1 MEHII
6 TGIAISII
14 LPIVYGWI
22 CTIKEKEEKKI
33 SYGAEFTVKTSN
45 GFILFF
51 LIWVIICFLGMIGG
65 VVLILALEE
74 PNEKRIFWI
83 IEIISLVFFLL
94 GGLGFVIGKYNY
106 LVVKEEGIYIKKMF
120 KKDTLVKYSDITYI
134 NSHSFGFG
142 QVSCYDSNGIPLFEV
157 DQYHLGVEQ
166 LDNKLR
172 SKGYFLLPNPYP
184 SEDMKS
190 NVKFQHYKKLS
201 STKVGFWCFALFG
214 LSSLLLGILV
224 NTLSNFNEYENYEVS
239 GIVENYTKCEE
250 TLKIHLKDDANVYY
264 INNIVYDELDEDI
277 YKVLDDNINIKM
289 YIAYQDEYSRFN
301 ISQLE
306 VNGEV
311 YLNMNS
317 SETAEYSNYRDGQIG
332 SFVMIGIGAVLEI
345 FGVVYFIKFNKLKR
359 E

>member
-1 MEHII
+1 
-6 TGIAISII
+6 
-14 LPIVYGWI
+14 
-22 CTIKEKEEKKI
+22 
-33 SYGAEFTVKTSN
+33 
-45 GFILFF
+45 
-51 LIWVIICFLGMIGG
+51 
-65 VVLILALEE
+65 
-74 PNEKRIFWI
+74 
-83 IEIISLVFFLL
+83 
-94 GGLGFVIGKYNY
+94 
-106 LVVKEEGIYIKKMF
+106 MF

-190 NVKFQHYKKLS
+190 NVKFQHHKKLS

-239 GIVENYTKCEE
+239 GIVENYTKGEE
-250 TLKIHLKDDANVYY
+250 ILKIYLKDDANIYY

-277 YKVLDDNINIKM
+277 YKVLDDNIEIKM
-289 YIAYQDEYSRFN
+289 HIAYQDEYSRFN

-317 SETAEYSNYRDGQIG
+317 SETAEYSNYRNGQIG
-332 SFVMIGIGAVLEI
+332 SFVMIGIGAILEI
-345 FGVVYFIKFNKLKR
+345 FGVVYFIKFKKLNR